1 VKIAGFLKVDVKN
14 NTKNIRKL
22 SGKVTGVFFVGL
34 RAPHIA
40 RALIGFRNQ
49 LFLPVAILI
58 ALIGAP
64 YFMYLLMK
72 K

>member
-1 VKIAGFLKVDVKN
+1 AL
-14 NTKNIRKL
+14 
-22 SGKVTGVFFVGL
+22 VG
-34 RAPHIA
+34 P
-40 RALIGFRNQ
+40 RNQ